1 MSSLIS
7 KSFLGKRFLQK
18 FAKKEQKKCRKH
30 KKRLTYTENKS
41 RIPHP
46 DLGGSNGES
55 PNRIHNIAIMKTFS
69 AKAQEIERKW
79 YVIDAANQVLGQVAV
94 QAANL
99 LRGKNKTIFT
109 PHVDCGDYVIVVNA
123 DKVVLTG
130 NKERAKIYTR
140 YTGYVGNQVVTTPA
154 KLRRNHPE
162 QILEHA
168 ILGMV
173 PHTRQGRAQ
182 SVRLKVYAGA
192 EHKHAAQNP
201 EAVTIA

>member
-1 MSSLIS
+1 MSTTL
-7 KSFLGKRFLQK
+7 L
-18 FAKKEQKKCRKH
+18 KKET
-30 KKRLTYTENKS
+30 L
-41 RIPHP
+41 
-46 DLGGSNGES
+46 
-55 PNRIHNIAIMKTFS
+55 
-69 AKAQEIERKW
+69 ERKW
-79 YVIDAANQVLGQVAV
+79 YVIDAADKVLGQVAV
-94 QAANL
+94 EAANL

-154 KLRRNHPE
+154 KLRKTHPE
-162 QILEHA
+162 RILEQA

-182 SVRLKVYAGA
+182 AVRLKVYCGA
-192 EHKHAAQNP
+192 EHPHAAQSP
-201 EAVTIA
+201 ETVTIA